1 MKWKQYGADMTVL
14 WKKYRLVVFV
24 ILAGVLLMLL
34 PSGKETGEEAPPA
47 MPSAREAFSL
57 EATCREMEEILGRI
71 EGAGQLQLMLTLKS
85 GSQLELAEDS
95 DRSEA
100 ERETRSDRSTV
111 TISRGG
117 GAEDIVVTRQTYPVY
132 RGAVIACEG
141 ADNAEVRLALTEA
154 VCALTGLSS
163 DRVSIVKWSA

>member
-1 MKWKQYGADMTVL
+1 MKWKQSGADMAAL
-14 WKKYRLVVFV
+14 WKKYRLVIFV

-34 PSGKETGEEAPPA
+34 PSGERAGKETTPAAPA
-47 MPSAREAFSL
+47 GQESFSL

-71 EGAGQLQLMLTLKS
+71 EGAGRLQLMLTLKS

-100 ERETRSDRSTV
+100 ERESRSDRSTV
-111 TISRGG
+111 TINRGG

-141 ADNAEVRLALTEA
+141 ADDAAVRLALTEA

>member
-1 MKWKQYGADMTVL
+1 MKWKQGAADVAAL
-14 WKKYRLVVFV
+14 WKKYRLVFFI
-24 ILAGVLLMLL
+24 ILAGILLMLL
-34 PSGKETGEEAPPA
+34 PSGGKAGEKTP
-47 MPSAREAFSL
+47 PSAPAGQESFSL

-71 EGAGQLQLMLTLKS
+71 EGAGRLQLMLTLKS

-100 ERETRSDRSTV
+100 EREMRSDRSTV
-111 TISRGG
+111 TVSRGG
-117 GAEDIVVTRQTYPVY
+117 GTEDIVVTHQTYPVY
-132 RGAVIACEG
+132 RGAVIVCEG
-141 ADNAEVRLALTEA
+141 ANDAAVRLALTEA